1 TVFDHLKAGKR
12 LQQVALIGMSEDA
25 DGPKISRAGKTRP
38 AMNQEEFDAQFTYSA
53 PKESL
58 SRLRLKKSLSR
69 YYQPCLSV
77 SAFIDAV
84 IGFVPII
91 GWLPKYSFRENLTAD
106 VVGGLTVGIMHVP
119 QGIAYASLA
128 RVNPVVGLYTSF
140 FPPLL
145 YMVFGTSRHN
155 SVGTFAV
162 VSLMTGLAADRLA
175 REYKSQGPSLN
186 RTLLEAA
193 NDETGIDFLTLSSTE
208 VASVLT
214 LTIGLVNILMG
225 LLHLEFIATYF
236 SDQLV
241 SGFSTGASMHVF
253 VSQLKDIFSIHGLPK
268 RSGFGQL
275 FLQIFDIISH
285 ITLSNPYSVLVAIL
299 AIGFLL
305 AGKGIIDPFAKKKL
319 RLPMS
324 IPFELILVITAT
336 AISSFFDFHHN
347 YKMSVVNRIPTG
359 LPVPKLPNFHLIP
372 QLVGDAIGIAVVT
385 IAIHISL
392 AKMFAKKLNYEIDP
406 GQELYAIGFMAVM
419 SSFFPVYPAACSLG
433 RTLVNVAT
441 GTKTQ
446 LSAVFSSAL
455 LFAVILFFGQYL
467 STLPMRASR
476 LQSQ

>member
-1 TVFDHLKAGKR
+1 
-12 LQQVALIGMSEDA
+12 
-25 DGPKISRAGKTRP
+25 
-38 AMNQEEFDAQFTYSA
+38 FTYSA

-208 VASVLT
+208 
-214 LTIGLVNILMG
+214 ILMG

-275 FLQIFDIISH
+275 FLKA
-285 ITLSNPYSVLVAIL
+285 TL
-299 AIGFLL
+299 
-305 AGKGIIDPFAKKKL
+305 GK
-319 RLPMS
+319 
-324 IPFELILVITAT
+324 
-336 AISSFFDFHHN
+336 
-347 YKMSVVNRIPTG
+347 
-359 LPVPKLPNFHLIP
+359 
-372 QLVGDAIGIAVVT
+372 T
-385 IAIHISL
+385 I
-392 AKMFAKKLNYEIDP
+392 
-406 GQELYAIGFMAVM
+406 
-419 SSFFPVYPAACSLG
+419 
-433 RTLVNVAT
+433 
-441 GTKTQ
+441 
-446 LSAVFSSAL
+446 
-455 LFAVILFFGQYL
+455 
-467 STLPMRASR
+467 
-476 LQSQ
+476 